1 MKNIKKSYLIA
12 ILVIIFMGVA
22 GAFTNTEYGHVFDRE
37 RCYVG
42 DKIIVPEPPIY
53 PAPFLGKNSK
63 GNYTLINPFLDK
75 ITLQQKCIELNGVW
89 EIEKDYF
96 NKMPNF
102 LPEEDQRLFVDTRT
116 TIDLKSITLFVI
128 AGAIIALVLREK
140 RIWEDR

>member
-22 GAFTNTEYGHVFDRE
+22 GAFTNTEYGKVYDRE

-42 DKIIVPEPPIY
+42 DEIIVPEPLIY
-53 PAPFLGKNSK
+53 GD
-63 GNYTLINPFLDK
+63 GYIQINPFLDK
-75 ITLQQKCIELNGVW
+75 ITRQQKCIELNGVW
-89 EIEKDYF
+89 EIKKDYF
-96 NKMPNF
+96 SKMGNNPSERD
-102 LPEEDQRLFVDTRT
+102 LAYYVDTRT

-140 RIWEDR
+140 KIWEDTSK